1 MDDARRNEQVPG
13 WYWLVAGLALLFEG
27 IGCYAYLL
35 EVMRTPADIASLPL
49 DQRRLIGATPWW
61 VTAAYAVAVWS
72 GLAGA
77 VLLLLRRR
85 LAVGALLVSLIAVV
99 VQFGGIFLVPELRS
113 TIPSDQL
120 LGPIIIFVIAYALW
134 QFSRIA
140 RKRGW
145 LA

>member
-49 DQRRLIGATPWW
+49 DQRRLIEATPWW

-85 LAVGALLVSLIAVV
+85 LAVGALLLSLIGVV

-140 RKRGW
+140 GKRGW